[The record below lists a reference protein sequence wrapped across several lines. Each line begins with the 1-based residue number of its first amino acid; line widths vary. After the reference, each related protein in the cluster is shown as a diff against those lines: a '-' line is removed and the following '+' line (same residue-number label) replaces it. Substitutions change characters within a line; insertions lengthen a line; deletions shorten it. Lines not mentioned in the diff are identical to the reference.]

1 MEAGYWPKT
10 SGSLGSMNF
19 RFGKKATWLQY
30 VENQQVWLVGDG
42 RRVRFWHDVVWGPW
56 VGGVV
61 PDLFLMVEDKD
72 PFVFSYLSI
81 MEDSQ
86 LQFS

>member
-1 MEAGYWPKT
+1 MVEE
-10 SGSLGSMNF
+10 F
-19 RFGKKATWLQY
+19 VFGMMWCGD
-30 VENQQVWLVGDG
+30 LVLEEL
-42 RRVRFWHDVVWGPW
+42 F
-56 VGGVV
+56 

-81 MEDSQ
+81 MEDSL